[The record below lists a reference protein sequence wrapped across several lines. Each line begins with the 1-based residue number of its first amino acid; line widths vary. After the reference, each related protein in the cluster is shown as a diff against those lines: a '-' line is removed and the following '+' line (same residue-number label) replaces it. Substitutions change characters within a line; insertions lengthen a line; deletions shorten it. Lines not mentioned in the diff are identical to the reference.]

1 MLANPAAPPLEL
13 AEAQGFI
20 VEGED
25 NSGGGGGG
33 DGLEDL
39 CARALAAQ
47 PGEVAKYRAG
57 KVNVINKILG
67 WVMRESKGRADARE
81 AKAVLEELLRR

>member
-25 NSGGGGGG
+25 NSGGG

-57 KVNVINKILG
+57 KVNVINKMLG

-81 AKAVLEELLRR
+81 AKGVLEELLRR

>member
-1 MLANPAAPPLEL
+1 M
-13 AEAQGFI
+13 
-20 VEGED
+20 EGED